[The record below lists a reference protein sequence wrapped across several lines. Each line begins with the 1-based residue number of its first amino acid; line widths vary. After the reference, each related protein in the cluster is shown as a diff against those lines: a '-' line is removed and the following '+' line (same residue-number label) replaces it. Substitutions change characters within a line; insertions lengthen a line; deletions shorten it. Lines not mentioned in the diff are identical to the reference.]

1 MHINGTLLKSYKN
14 RRDSRLKLAN
24 NHDQQTFREI
34 VTMMATQN
42 DRSDQRKYSSAYP
55 INFMVVQINLTKS
68 LEI

>member
-14 RRDSRLKLAN
+14 MRDSRLNLAS

-42 DRSDQRKYSSAYP
+42 DRSDQRKYSSAYS
-55 INFMVVQINLTKS
+55 INFMVVQIN
-68 LEI
+68 